1 MMITL
6 LYIVIA
12 IMAFVFAVTTS
23 NTIEKES
30 AVIGT
35 LIEHQAIQEANY

>member
-23 NTIEKES
+23 NTIEKS
-30 AVIGT
+30 LLLSVHS
-35 LIEHQAIQEANY
+35 EHQAIQEANY